1 MDATDSVDSSSKD
14 DLPLEQQLETLAQQL
29 QEAHDKNSE
38 MQDKLL
44 DITAE
49 NSKCNYGKWTGY

>member
-44 DITAE
+44 DIDQLV
-49 NSKCNYGKWTGY
+49 KG